1 MPGAVVASLSQR
13 HAKPQAGH
21 EHPPRQRQRLVEI
34 GGRTRM
40 IRQRHPHRAQ
50 LVQHPRLAR
59 VGTVRLLQ
67 MLERPGSFAA
77 LEMACGQ
84 ELQRI
89 QVAGLAVQHAG
100 KGLFRQRL
108 VAAAQRESRPLS
120 EIRPLARLP
129 LCHRE
134 LQPSRFLPVAR

>member
-1 MPGAVVASLSQR
+1 MSQR

-34 GGRTRM
+34 GGRARM

-50 LVQHPRLAR
+50 LVQPPPPRLAR
-59 VGTVRLLQ
+59 VGTMRQLQ
-67 MLERPGSFAA
+67 VLDRPGGFAA

-84 ELQRI
+84 KLQRL

-100 KGLFRQRL
+100 EGLFRQRL

-120 EIRPLARLP
+120 EIRRQARLP